1 MASGVLGKRIT
12 DGSTI
17 GLTLYQCSG
26 TNQIAELTLQVQ
38 NFHTS
43 DVEITWGIW
52 NDVVSGNMTNSALLL
67 NPFWSS
73 SNTMS
78 STYGGFVEKHRLLPA
93 GEIHEVTGI
102 VIQNLHKIVV
112 SANIDDN
119 GTKSGVANVVFTAW
133 GFETNV

>member
-1 MASGVLGKRIT
+1 MASGVLGKVMT
-12 DGSTI
+12 DGGTYTP
-17 GLTLYQCSG
+17 TLYQCSG

-52 NDVVSGNMTNSALLL
+52 NDVDTGNGISSVVLM
-67 NPFWSS
+67 NPFWG
-73 SNTMS
+73 SNNSMS
-78 STYGGFVEKHRLLPA
+78 STYGGFVEHHRLLPA

-102 VIQNLHKIVV
+102 VIQNLHRILVG
-112 SANIDDN
+112 ANIDDN
-119 GTKSGVANVVFTAW
+119 GTKSAVANVVFTAW